1 MLDHKRDYCKLRFTC
16 KCDVLNEECTTCDL
30 STSELMNINCNQ
42 ASQGDTNSAD
52 ASINTSTSN
61 NVPND
66 ASISTALS
74 NSSGTGNFF
83 KNFNFYIHSA
93 RALSNNNEKLIITFL
108 LLNIIFVTKVLGYYF
123 NASSFSI

>member
-1 MLDHKRDYCKLRFTC
+1 MFSDLTDMLDHKRDYCKLRFTC

-61 NVPND
+61 NVPGE
-66 ASISTALS
+66 ATISTTLP
-74 NSSGTGNFF
+74 NSMATG
-83 KNFNFYIHSA
+83 
-93 RALSNNNEKLIITFL
+93 KLIKKY
-108 LLNIIFVTKVLGYYF
+108 FVFFV
-123 NASSFSI
+123 SSDSVEISIL

>member
-83 KNFNFYIHSA
+83 KNFNFYMHIIRA
-93 RALSNNNEKLIITFL
+93 RDAGWCKITPKHG
-108 LLNIIFVTKVLGYYF
+108 IK
-123 NASSFSI
+123 